1 MNNQSHRPKP
11 LRVSSI
17 LRPPSSIAENVR
29 RAALALEAAHI
40 DSPRLSAEVLLAHVL
55 HLTRTQIL
63 TRLEQ
68 NIPSEALAHF
78 DRLVERATKAEPVAY
93 LVGHREFYGL
103 DFVTDARA
111 LVPRPETELLVDL
124 ALRALAENAAVV
136 DVGTGSGCIAVA
148 MATRAPT
155 AHLTA
160 LDISPEALALAQRN
174 AERHQVAERI
184 TFARSDLLSGVAGPF
199 NVICANL
206 PYVPTAEVDRLPFAR
221 HEPRLALDGGAD
233 GLALIRRLLIEARS
247 KLAPHGRLLLEIG
260 HAQSAA
266 VFALSG
272 AFFSAAE
279 RIVHRDL
286 ANIERVVEIRT

>member
-1 MNNQSHRPKP
+1 MTNSQSNRP
-11 LRVSSI
+11 RRMSSI

-29 RAALALEAAHI
+29 RAALALEAAHV

-55 HLTRTQIL
+55 RLTRTQIL

-78 DRLVERATKAEPVAY
+78 DRLVERATHAEPVAY

-124 ALRALAENAAVV
+124 ALRALAESGEVV

-148 MATRAPT
+148 IATRAPAVHIT
-155 AHLTA
+155 AV
-160 LDISPEALALAQRN
+160 DISPDALALAQRN

-184 TFARSDLLSGVAGPF
+184 TFARSDLLSGVSGPF
-199 NVICANL
+199 DLMCANL
-206 PYVPTAEVDRLPFAR
+206 PYVPSAEVDRLPFAR
-221 HEPRLALDGGAD
+221 HEPRLALDGGVD
-233 GLALIRRLLIEARS
+233 GLTLIRRLLIEARS

-266 VFALSG
+266 IFALSG
-272 AFFSAAE
+272 AFFPAAE
-279 RIVHRDL
+279 RVAHRDL
-286 ANIERVVEIRT
+286 AGIERVVEIRT